1 MDDMRKKRCIAMLL
15 AGGQGSRLGLLTKV
29 VAKPAV
35 PFGGKYRI
43 IDFPLSNCANSGID
57 VVGVLTQYQPLE
69 LNRYIGS
76 GQPWGLDLLDG
87 GVFVLPPYMKAKS
100 GEWYRGTANAIYQNV
115 SFIEQYDP
123 DYVLILSGDHI
134 YKMDYNKMLAAHID
148 SQADITI
155 AVRPVPWEVAPSF
168 GIMNVDAENTI
179 LEFEEKPKNPKSNLA
194 SMGVYVFTWSVLRQY
209 LNKDAANAASK
220 NDFGKN
226 IIPAMLEDKRC
237 LKAYSF
243 QGYWKDVGTI
253 ASLWEAN
260 MDLLKIP
267 PEFDLNDSR
276 WPVYAR
282 SPVLPPHFIGDDA
295 EVEGSM
301 IAEGCEVDGTVK
313 NSVLFYG
320 VEIARGA
327 VVEDSVIMPNARVE
341 AGAVVR
347 RAIVAENCVVGENC
361 AVGAADGDIALVGQD
376 TILPAGFSVGAG
388 EQVDAQE
395 VAKREADAK

>member
-134 YKMDYNKMLAAHID
+134 YKMDYNKMLAAHME
-148 SQADITI
+148 SGADITI
-155 AVRPVPWEVAPSF
+155 AVRPVP
-168 GIMNVDAENTI
+168 
-179 LEFEEKPKNPKSNLA
+179 
-194 SMGVYVFTWSVLRQY
+194 
-209 LNKDAANAASK
+209 
-220 NDFGKN
+220 
-226 IIPAMLEDKRC
+226 
-237 LKAYSF
+237 
-243 QGYWKDVGTI
+243 
-253 ASLWEAN
+253 
-260 MDLLKIP
+260 
-267 PEFDLNDSR
+267 
-276 WPVYAR
+276 
-282 SPVLPPHFIGDDA
+282 
-295 EVEGSM
+295 
-301 IAEGCEVDGTVK
+301 
-313 NSVLFYG
+313 
-320 VEIARGA
+320 
-327 VVEDSVIMPNARVE
+327 
-341 AGAVVR
+341 
-347 RAIVAENCVVGENC
+347 
-361 AVGAADGDIALVGQD
+361 
-376 TILPAGFSVGAG
+376 
-388 EQVDAQE
+388 
-395 VAKREADAK
+395 